1 MYGYVCNQ
9 LIMTNEA
16 AQALKGVQND
26 LVSQGYSLVVY
37 DSFRPQR
44 TVDFF
49 VDWANNITDL
59 KMKEFYYPYLN
70 GSKLQLFDQGYI
82 ASKSGHSRGSTVDL
96 SIIKLGDKVK
106 PVEVSNHTLVNNT
119 LMPFLDDGTVD
130 MGSSFDLMH
139 PASWHDSP
147 FIVN

>member
-1 MYGYVCNQ
+1 MWKIASLLLIIGQIQAIPNGFSLLSKVDPTIIQSVRYFTEQNFIGRVMYGYVCNQ

-16 AQALKGVQND
+16 AQALKGVQSD

-70 GSKLQLFDQGYI
+70 GSKL
-82 ASKSGHSRGSTVDL
+82 
-96 SIIKLGDKVK
+96 
-106 PVEVSNHTLVNNT
+106 
-119 LMPFLDDGTVD
+119 
-130 MGSSFDLMH
+130 
-139 PASWHDSP
+139 
-147 FIVN
+147 